1 MGARSREAEA
11 TRWSI
16 IGHVPCRRGTRR
28 DLANSSLQPRGQG
41 SGSPPAPAVFSAKT
55 ALDAWGVL
63 AYLWV
68 FCGPGEPVPIPIC
81 NQTSSRRDS
90 SGLPTGA
97 CCAPPGN
104 IESEDDFNKPFIGIA
119 NSYTDIIPGHA
130 HLNEVGALVKRL
142 VRAAGGVPFVF
153 NTIGVDDGIAMGHSG
168 MKYSLPSRELI
179 ADTVETMC
187 RAHCF
192 DGMICIPNC
201 DKIVPG
207 MLMAAMRL
215 NIPSIFVSGGPM
227 AAGIA
232 EQKATHED
240 LAAHLQPATEKSDL
254 ISVFKGVGALQ
265 TGQITEADLAKLEKT
280 ACPTCGSCSGMFTAN
295 SMNCLCEALGIAL
308 PGNGTVLAVSK
319 EREALYE
326 RAARQILKL
335 ITLDLK
341 PRDIA
346 TLEAF
351 DNAIML
357 DVAMGGSTNTVLHTL
372 AIAREAGIAYDISRI
387 DGISRRVPCL
397 CKVSP
402 SSNYHVQDVHR
413 AGGIHTILGELKR
426 MGVLNLDC
434 KTVTGRTLGENIDD
448 WDARS
453 EKCTPWAR
461 SVRISGASALVIDP
475 NDKLGPAYRTPAGN
489 LAPKPM
495 EFLPADPTAITL
507 WRKAAAF
514 NSGDVPAQA
523 VLFAA
528 NAKLE
533 IDGQPT
539 LEGREAIQAYLEQV
553 TRESKGLLREELGS
567 MRTSCVLLL
576 WQYEKTG
583 GRKLVSLLQ
592 ALRTKNWELTRARVV
607 TRPEMLAKA
616 KPAGLIP
623 YDPVFNFN
631 PQDCIRTRETAY
643 STDGGLSI
651 LYGQLAPEGSVVKTA
666 GISEAFKQNCGPGFV
681 FEGPCVIFES
691 QDDACAG
698 ILARKVKAGDVVVIR
713 NEGPKGGPGMQ
724 EMLSPTSYIV
734 GMGLG
739 DKVAL
744 LTDGRFS
751 GGTAGAC
758 IGHISPEAAEGG
770 PIGLLQE
777 GDRLRIDFPNRKIDI
792 LVPEGDL
799 EARRASVKP
808 VQMKLSGWLARYQK
822 LVSNASKGGILWQG
836 E

>member
-1 MGARSREAEA
+1 MRSDIIKKGFERAPHRSLLRA
-11 TRWSI
+11 T
-16 IGHVPCRRGTRR
+16 
-28 DLANSSLQPRGQG
+28 G
-41 SGSPPAPAVFSAKT
+41 S
-55 ALDAWGVL
+55 
-63 AYLWV
+63 
-68 FCGPGEPVPIPIC
+68 
-81 NQTSSRRDS
+81 
-90 SGLPTGA
+90 
-97 CCAPPGN
+97 
-104 IESEDDFNKPFIGIA
+104 IESDDDFNKPFVAIA

-142 VRAAGGVPFVF
+142 VRKAGAVPFVF
-153 NTIGVDDGIAMGHSG
+153 NTIGVDDGIAMGHNG

-179 ADTVETMC
+179 ADTVETMV
-187 RAHCF
+187 RAHFF

-207 MLMAAMRL
+207 MLMASMRL
-215 NIPSIFVSGGPM
+215 NIPTIFVSGGPM

-240 LAAHLQPATEKSDL
+240 LAAHLQPATQKSDL
-254 ISVFKGVGALQ
+254 ITVFKGVGALK
-265 TGQITEADLAKLEKT
+265 TGQIDEATLTRLEKA

-335 ITLDLK
+335 IELDLK

-351 DNAIML
+351 DNALML

-372 AIAREAGIAYDISRI
+372 AIAREAGIEYDISRI
-387 DGISRRVPCL
+387 DAISRRVPCL

-402 SSNYHVQDVHR
+402 SSDYHVQDVHR

-426 MGVLNLDC
+426 MEVLNVNC
-434 KTVTGRTLGENIDD
+434 KTVTGKTIGDNIDE
-448 WDARS
+448 WDVRS
-453 EKCTPWAR
+453 EKCTTWAK
-461 SVRISGASALVIDP
+461 SARISGASALVLDP
-475 NDKLGPAYRTPAGN
+475 NDKLGPAYITANGN

-495 EFLPADPTAITL
+495 QFMPADETAITL

-514 NSGDVPAQA
+514 NAGDAEAQT
-523 VLFAA
+523 VLFAVKS
-528 NAKLE
+528 KLE
-533 IDGQPT
+533 VEGQEA
-539 LEGREAIQAYLEQV
+539 LVGREAISAFFAKAIQD
-553 TRESKGLLREELGS
+553 SKGLVREELGS
-567 MRTSCVLLL
+567 LRNTPVLIAWL
-576 WQYEKTG
+576 YEKNG
-583 GRKLVSLLQ
+583 ARKAMAVTQ
-592 ALRTKNWELTRARVV
+592 IVRMRNWEIVRAKVII
-607 TRPEMLAKA
+607 RPEVLAKA
-616 KPAGLIP
+616 KSAGLMP
-623 YDPVFNFN
+623 YDSVFRFD
-631 PQDCIRTRETAY
+631 PKDCIRTKETAY
-643 STDGGLSI
+643 TPDGGLSI

-666 GISEAFKQNCGPGFV
+666 GISDAFKQYCGPGFV
-681 FEGPCVIFES
+681 FEGPAVIFES

-698 ILARKVKAGDVVVIR
+698 ILAGKVSPGNVVIIR
-713 NEGPKGGPGMQ
+713 NEGPRGGPGMQ

-744 LTDGRFS
+744 ITDGRFS

-758 IGHISPEAAEGG
+758 IGHVSPEAGEGG
-770 PIGLLQE
+770 PIGILKE
-777 GDRLRIDFPNRKIDI
+777 GDRIRIDFPNRKMDI
-792 LVPEGDL
+792 LVPEAEL
-799 EARRASVKP
+799 EERRKNYKP
-808 VQMKLSGWLARYQK
+808 LTLKLTGWLARYQK
-822 LVSNASKGGILWQG
+822 LVSNASKGAVLWQG